1 MIHYATIKPK
11 VYIETTVISYLVAR
25 PSSDVTATAR
35 QQASRQL
42 WEEYSD
48 NFEFLISDIVIS
60 EAIGGDAEAAQ
71 RRRDALTTLTILH
84 LTPAADAFAR
94 HLIDTGA
101 VPGTSLPDAQHIAI
115 ATVHS
120 IDYLVSWNY
129 RHIVNE
135 VKRQHINEV
144 CRDAGYQPTTLC
156 TPTELIEE
164 IQMKENLDTQT
175 DPILEECYQMKEEF
189 AAKFKTQK
197 ELYNYLQAESVKR
210 KKEGWKYITL
220 PVATPHK
227 KN

>member
-25 PSSDVTATAR
+25 PSNNLTVTAR
-35 QQASRQL
+35 QQASQQL

-48 NFEFLISDIVIS
+48 NFEFLVSDVVLS
-60 EAIGGDAEAAQ
+60 EAIGGDPEAAQ
-71 RRRDALTTLTILH
+71 RRRDVLTALTILH
-84 LTPAADAFAR
+84 LSPAADAFAKY
-94 HLIDTGA
+94 LIDTGA
-101 VPGTSLPDAQHIAI
+101 VPESSLPDAQHIAI

-156 TPTELIEE
+156 TPTELIEV
-164 IQMKENLDTQT
+164 IQMKENLGTQT
-175 DPILEECYQMKEEF
+175 DPILEECYQMKDEF

-197 ELYNYLQAESVKR
+197 ELYNYLQAEAVKR
-210 KKEGWKYITL
+210 KKEGWKYTTL

>member
-1 MIHYATIKPK
+1 MVHYATIKPK

-25 PSSDVTATAR
+25 PSSNLTVTAR
-35 QQASRQL
+35 QQASQQL

-60 EAIGGDAEAAQ
+60 EAIGGDSEAAQ
-71 RRRDALTTLTILH
+71 RRRDVLTALTILH
-84 LTPAADAFAR
+84 LSPAADAFAR
-94 HLIDTGA
+94 YLIDTGA
-101 VPGTSLPDAQHIAI
+101 VPESSLPDAQHIAI

-135 VKRQHINEV
+135 VKREHINEV

-164 IQMKENLDTQT
+164 IQMKENLGTQM
-175 DPILEECYQMKEEF
+175 DPILEECYRMKDEF
-189 AAKFKTQK
+189 AAKFKTQQ

-210 KKEGWKYITL
+210 KKEGWKYTTL